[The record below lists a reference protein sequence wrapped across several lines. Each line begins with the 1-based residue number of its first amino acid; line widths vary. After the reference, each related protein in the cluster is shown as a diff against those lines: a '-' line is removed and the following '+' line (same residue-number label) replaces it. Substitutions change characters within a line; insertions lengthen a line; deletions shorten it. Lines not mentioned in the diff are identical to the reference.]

1 MKEWIISFVI
11 SIAVMGIIALWI
23 WGLMSYEIVGI
34 ISLISIGIALFGVI
48 LVGIKLIIFDWM
60 RLKSRI
66 FFIKFWTWVVG
77 DLSQKFKILH
87 PLLLPHSRANW
98 DISSY
103 TKL

>member
-48 LVGIKLIIFDWM
+48 LVGIKLIIFD
-60 RLKSRI
+60 
-66 FFIKFWTWVVG
+66 
-77 DLSQKFKILH
+77 
-87 PLLLPHSRANW
+87 
-98 DISSY
+98 
-103 TKL
+103 